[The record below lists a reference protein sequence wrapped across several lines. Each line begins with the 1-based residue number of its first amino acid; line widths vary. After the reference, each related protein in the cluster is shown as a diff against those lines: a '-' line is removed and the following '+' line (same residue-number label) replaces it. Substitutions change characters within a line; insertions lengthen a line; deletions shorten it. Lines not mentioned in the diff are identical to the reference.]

1 MSDKKEGEKNEFL
14 DESVENDEEYVEYLD
29 DEYEED
35 NTPSEA
41 TN

>member
-1 MSDKKEGEKNEFL
+1 MSDKKKQKKNEFL

-35 NTPSEA
+35 NTSSEA